1 MHQRN
6 FDNEGRRGG
15 DGAWKHRRYV
25 DDGWERETRA
35 AKDVRQSPMM
45 VGAIE
50 ALAEAHMDA
59 YDLAL
64 AEAKAAA
71 NLELAQMLSQGDL
84 MAASYDTLGGL
95 QIYRRRPNQ
104 PHVTRVASS
113 ADPAKD
119 AAAPKKNG
127 RQRLAIAA

>member
-25 DDGWERETRA
+25 DDGWEREARA

-59 YDLAL
+59 YDLVL

-84 MAASYDTLGGL
+84 MAASYDTLSGL

-104 PHVTRVASS
+104 PHVTRAQTH
-113 ADPAKD
+113 
-119 AAAPKKNG
+119 NTE
-127 RQRLAIAA
+127 QRLAIAA